1 MEPGNA
7 NNFWSV
13 DAWFGAGNHLPA
25 LAALA
30 PEFPVTG
37 FDQFVKG
44 KTWIFLHKIQQAMW
58 REWYYGNMQGM
69 FRGEADAVNAN
80 DLWPNGNVTAT
91 NWFRYYVDTY
101 VAAHIGDG
109 FEAHSPLASEQEWI
123 DEYADDLRRAYCEA
137 LASGYV
143 QGKFG
148 LMVIDDT
155 VMSVDTLYHFPVVSP
170 WNKQSLIGH
179 LLVYPYFEDDG
190 SARFQPSDY
199 YRQANHARVFKYG
212 VDECGVQSG
221 INTVETY
228 GFVGAT
234 PVIEAKIQYPPV
246 GTIGEMKAA
255 PGQSPLQY
263 VGVSDGYSRFPLLA
277 PTVRQ
282 LIACDTVQSIIV
294 GMNAFFD
301 TVLPS
306 DQTKLEDV
314 REEMYDSRGDSIGG
328 AGEIAGGVN
337 RRLFA
342 RSARGNIF
350 SEDGD
355 TKGIT
360 RNLPYEGALDKIHL
374 VYATLLE
381 RFHALSKIPPA
392 IMGVNAGKGESAQAR
407 EDLMLGIQSELA
419 TDRVKCSKIL
429 KDAIRAASGMPMKD
443 LNVDWL
449 KLPYENTP
457 QYSAPGSGRN
467 SSWG

>member
-1 MEPGNA
+1 
-7 NNFWSV
+7 
-13 DAWFGAGNHLPA
+13 
-25 LAALA
+25 
-30 PEFPVTG
+30 
-37 FDQFVKG
+37 
-44 KTWIFLHKIQQAMW
+44 
-58 REWYYGNMQGM
+58 
-69 FRGEADAVNAN
+69 
-80 DLWPNGNVTAT
+80 
-91 NWFRYYVDTY
+91 
-101 VAAHIGDG
+101 
-109 FEAHSPLASEQEWI
+109 
-123 DEYADDLRRAYCEA
+123 
-137 LASGYV
+137 
-143 QGKFG
+143 
-148 LMVIDDT
+148 
-155 VMSVDTLYHFPVVSP
+155 
-170 WNKQSLIGH
+170 
-179 LLVYPYFEDDG
+179 
-190 SARFQPSDY
+190 
-199 YRQANHARVFKYG
+199 
-212 VDECGVQSG
+212 
-221 INTVETY
+221 
-228 GFVGAT
+228 
-234 PVIEAKIQYPPV
+234 
-246 GTIGEMKAA
+246 
-255 PGQSPLQY
+255 
-263 VGVSDGYSRFPLLA
+263 
-277 PTVRQ
+277 
-282 LIACDTVQSIIV
+282 
-294 GMNAFFD
+294 MNAFFD

-457 QYSAPGSGRN
+457 QYSARIREEFKLGLRGIEETRKMLGMPELEKGELEKLEKAKKEMDMGPGGTEGVNNGGMGRDSRN
-467 SSWG
+467 RGGQ